1 MAALR
6 PHYDPG
12 QYYRENAELARVLDM
27 IRDDAFSRREPGL
40 FRPLVDSLLS
50 GGDRFFLLADYA
62 SYVTCQE
69 GVARIYRDAAA
80 WTRMSILN
88 VANMGKFSSDRTI
101 RQYAEEIWGIT
112 PVR

>member
-1 MAALR
+1 
-6 PHYDPG
+6 
-12 QYYRENAELARVLDM
+12 VLDL
-27 IRDDAFSRREPGL
+27 IRDDAFSRGEPGL

-69 GVARIYRDAAA
+69 GAVRIFRDGAA